1 MKSYSFL
8 LVIAIGCL
16 SATIT
21 TPESETDMPGSH
33 VYIVNNGQIPLLV
46 NSVLIP
52 IHTHN
57 AKPYPVQ
64 VLKKELVVQIPG
76 KKPTFAH
83 IVKLLGCDIGGVI
96 KIGGFYDENND
107 QYLISTLLTN
117 KVPILFAIQKEI
129 AERRLPRKL

>member
-1 MKSYSFL
+1 MKRHNVL

-16 SATIT
+16 SPAIT
-21 TPESETDMPGSH
+21 VPEAEIEMPDTY
-33 VYIVNNGQIPLLV
+33 VYIINNGQVPLLV
-46 NSVLIP
+46 NNVLIP
-52 IHTHN
+52 VHVQN

-64 VLKKELVVQIPG
+64 VTKKGLIVQIPG

-83 IVKLLGCDIGGVI
+83 IVKLLPCDIGGLI